1 MNPYEKKRRWKFF
14 LLFFA
19 IIIGA
24 ASVFYSDFFVKKM
37 EREEQLQLQLYV
49 KVTEQSLVMYD
60 DDRYTSLI
68 ELIRTNTKLPV
79 IMTDSTKMEIL
90 SFQGLDSTKTNYDL
104 EKKKGITYDP
114 DYFARELRTMKKQH
128 PPTPI
133 TGLDGTRWWI
143 FYKDSPTLTQLR

>member
-1 MNPYEKKRRWKFF
+1 MQPSCRTRGKSYSYFLFHNNTAKIYFCNLHFSYSMNPYEKKRRWKFF

-90 SFQGLDSTKTNYDL
+90 SFQ
-104 EKKKGITYDP
+104 
-114 DYFARELRTMKKQH
+114 
-128 PPTPI
+128 
-133 TGLDGTRWWI
+133 
-143 FYKDSPTLTQLR
+143 

>member
-104 EKKKGITYDP
+104 EKRR
-114 DYFARELRTMKKQH
+114 A
-128 PPTPI
+128 
-133 TGLDGTRWWI
+133 
-143 FYKDSPTLTQLR
+143 